1 MSITRAQQA
10 KQMLQNGG
18 RIGLQGGGRDMGGV
32 AGASRGPAGG
42 QTRGDFA
49 SDRGRDPM
57 AQFGPS
63 RSSNIVAEVALTG
76 GGVLSD
82 EARKALEAQRRRAR
96 GEITPST
103 RFRNR
108 LISGIISS

>member
-63 RSSNIVAEVALTG
+63 R
-76 GGVLSD
+76 
-82 EARKALEAQRRRAR
+82 
-96 GEITPST
+96 
-103 RFRNR
+103 
-108 LISGIISS
+108 